1 MLADIRAMVL
11 SGADLNGQDDNGVT
25 LVSYGKI
32 QELQEKLKIDFQLE
46 N

>member
-25 LVSYGKI
+25 LVSNTG
-32 QELQEKLKIDFQLE
+32 F
-46 N
+46 